1 MIISRNQN
9 TLIPISVK
17 GKTLDRLYQFK
28 YFRTSIDAKLDT
40 EPEIKSRIEQ
50 ARGNSTRIRDILS
63 D

>member
-17 GKTLDRLYQFK
+17 GETLDRLYQFK